1 MSTIIQR
8 AVAARTQ
15 LARPLYFPLGKRAVS
30 VPLDLEVGLTVLLG
44 VREALMKDHTP
55 VPLSESVLPT
65 AYRAESNAVFMVQKI
80 RRQGQ
85 RVMRTDLRQ

>member
-1 MSTIIQR
+1 
-8 AVAARTQ
+8 
-15 LARPLYFPLGKRAVS
+15 VS
-30 VPLDLEVGLTVLLG
+30 VPLDLEAVLEVGLTVLLG